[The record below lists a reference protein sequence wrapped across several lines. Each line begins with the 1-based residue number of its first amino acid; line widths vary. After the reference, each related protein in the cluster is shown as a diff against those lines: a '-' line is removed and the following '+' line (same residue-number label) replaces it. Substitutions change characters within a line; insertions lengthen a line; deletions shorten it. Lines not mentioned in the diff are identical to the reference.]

1 MTAGEDTGVQIM
13 SVAARTATLLPFPSA
28 RATAPF
34 HSTRARRIS
43 ASVRTPTVQ
52 APARTTPPRPVMAR
66 GTVPA
71 GTLRRLAM
79 AAGLGAMLLAS
90 TGAAGWAF
98 VAAEQAT
105 RSSLAAY
112 VAAPGARS

>member
-1 MTAGEDTGVQIM
+1 M
-13 SVAARTATLLPFPSA
+13 SVAARTATLLAFPAARATAPFPSA
-28 RATAPF
+28 RA
-34 HSTRARRIS
+34 RRTS
-43 ASVRTPTVQ
+43 AGVRTSTVQ
-52 APARTTPPRPVMAR
+52 APARTTPPHPVGAR
-66 GTVPA
+66 ETMPV

-79 AAGLGAMLLAS
+79 ALGLGAMLLAS

-105 RSSLAAY
+105 HSSLAAY

>member
-1 MTAGEDTGVQIM
+1 M
-13 SVAARTATLLPFPSA
+13 SVAARTARLLPFPTA
-28 RATAPF
+28 RVTAP
-34 HSTRARRIS
+34 SRSACARRTS
-43 ASVRTPTVQ
+43 AGVRAPTVQ
-52 APARTTPPRPVMAR
+52 APAWTTPPRPVAAP

-90 TGAAGWAF
+90 TGAAARAF
-98 VAAEQAT
+98 VAAEQAA